1 MPTVDLTG
9 RHNRWY
15 GWLDWPGRL
24 AALTLLWI
32 AGVLAGAVVVGVAPA
47 TLAGH
52 RLIRDWLEHTDVR
65 PWAAYWSSWR
75 AWIVRGQLV
84 LGFPL
89 ATTWVIAF
97 YTLALRDTVWAI
109 GLAVL
114 LAGYLITI
122 WLLPGVASYRTQA
135 SIGQIWQVTADLT
148 WRRPL
153 LPVCSGVVLIS
164 VLGATWYVAPGVLV
178 LTPALVLAAS
188 GWVVRRQLSS
198 RQLPRDDRDPTRSDL
213 PAR

>member
-9 RHNRWY
+9 RHARWY

-24 AALTLLWI
+24 AALTLLWL
-32 AGVLAGAVVVGVAPA
+32 AGVLAGAVVAGVAPA
-47 TLAGH
+47 TLAAH
-52 RLIRDWLEHTDVR
+52 RLIRDWLERTEVQ
-65 PWAAYWSSWR
+65 PWAAYWSAWR
-75 AWIVRGQLV
+75 GWFVRGQLV

-97 YTLALRDTVWAI
+97 YTLALRDTVWAF

-114 LAGYLITI
+114 LAGYLITV
-122 WLLPGVASYRTQA
+122 WLLPGLASYRPEA
-135 SIGQIWQVTADLT
+135 SVGELWRATVDLT

-153 LPVCSGVVLIS
+153 LPVGAGILLILL
-164 VLGATWYVAPGVLV
+164 LGTTWYVAPGILV

-188 GWVVRRQLSS
+188 GLVVRRRLSS
-198 RQLPRDDRDPTRSDL
+198 RQRPRDGRDPTRSDL